1 MQNRKKH
8 RLDKALYSQPGAYF
22 ITVCV
27 KDRKP
32 ILSAIVG
39 ADDHIGPQTDQP
51 HVGADDH
58 IGPQVSLT
66 EIGKVVDKYTKQIPG
81 IGAYVIMPNHVH
93 MMLHISA
100 KTPGD
105 GPMWSSAPTEAGG
118 NLQGGPMWS
127 SAPTEGDSATVQT
140 EEIAEYRNRTSAPT
154 EGNVQNM
161 VRTWKTLIAKEL
173 GQSVWQRS
181 YYDHIVRDKQDYVK
195 ILEYIMGNPG
205 KWAEDKYFI

>member
-93 MMLHISA
+93 MMIHISG
-100 KTPGD
+100 KNIG
-105 GPMWSSAPTEAGG
+105 E
-118 NLQGGPMWS
+118 GPMWS
-127 SAPTEGDSATVQT
+127 SAPTEGYSATVQT
-140 EEIAEYRNRTSAPT
+140 EEIAGYRNRTSAPTEGFSVMDGPMWSSAPT

-181 YYDHIVRDKQDYVK
+181 YYDHIVRDEQDYVK

-205 KWAEDKYFI
+205 KWAEDKYFT

>member
-1 MQNRKKH
+1 MLVWWGARE
-8 RLDKALYSQPGAYF
+8 ALP
-22 ITVCV
+22 V
-27 KDRKP
+27 
-32 ILSAIVG
+32 
-39 ADDHIGPQTDQP
+39 ADEATRASGSGRQT
-51 HVGADDH
+51 
-58 IGPQVSLT
+58 T
-66 EIGKVVDKYTKQIPG
+66 
-81 IGAYVIMPNHVH
+81 M
-93 MMLHISA
+93 
-100 KTPGD
+100 
-105 GPMWSSAPTEAGG
+105 
-118 NLQGGPMWS
+118 GGPMWS

-140 EEIAEYRNRTSAPT
+140 EEIAEYRNRTSAPTEGDSATVQTEEIAGYRNRTSAPT